1 MGEGMAMVLG
11 ESKRRQALTHDG
23 ANQPR
28 VFPGIVW
35 SGYHPSLGGEIGRS
49 KCSQFEAS
57 PQIRCQEKNGA
68 RM

>member
-35 SGYHPSLGGEIGRS
+35 SGYHPSLGGEIGRL

-57 PQIRCQEKNGA
+57 
-68 RM
+68 